1 VNFFTWMPIDELDDY
16 QADYVATVNLTAT
29 VVVVVDTVLGTTST
43 STELPPEYTPT
54 LNAEGTR
61 IQEFTYTSS
70 GSTATSFL

>member
-1 VNFFTWMPIDELDDY
+1 MPIDELDDY